1 MLSSNLPVMKNAL
14 NLLLN
19 DSQGNPVYDAA
30 YNAFYEANKGDENVV
45 SADDDPNGI
54 AGGAVGE
61 VNERMKTIAE
71 IFAKEFC
78 NKLKDG
84 KFMDS
89 IADEI
94 DRHIK
99 SMELTITMFPTSL
112 ATIIS
117 PTGPC
122 TGTMVISKATSNIQ
136 IQ

>member
-1 MLSSNLPVMKNAL
+1 MKNAL

-30 YNAFYEANKGDENVV
+30 YNAFYEANKGDENAV
-45 SADDDPNGI
+45 SAADDPNGI
-54 AGGAVGE
+54 AGGAVGK
-61 VNERMKTIAE
+61 VNERMKTLAE
-71 IFAKEFC
+71 TFAKEFC

-94 DRHIK
+94 DKHIK
-99 SMELTITMFPTSL
+99 SMELFISVLPTGI
-112 ATIIS
+112 ATVVS
-117 PTGPC
+117 PVGPC
-122 TGTMVISKATSNIQ
+122 TGAMIISKATADIQ

>member
-30 YNAFYEANKGDENVV
+30 YNAFYEANKGELNSV
-45 SADDDPNGI
+45 SVDDDPNGL
-54 AGGAVGE
+54 
-61 VNERMKTIAE
+61 VNNAINEANKRLEKLSE

-89 IADEI
+89 ITDEI
-94 DRHIK
+94 DKHIK
-99 SMELTITMFPTSL
+99 SMELFISVLPTGI
-112 ATIIS
+112 ATVVS
-117 PTGPC
+117 PVGPC
-122 TGTMVISKATSNIQ
+122 TGAMIISKATADIQ